1 MRQTLE
7 YTANFSDSLRTG
19 SRRGAHSNRHSFS
32 TKNHAR
38 CCRFPCSSLLSRPS
52 IRGVS
57 RTHFSVLVSYTNS
70 KQTFPQKFNGYV
82 RTGVAPVRGG
92 GVLFLALSVIL
103 PIYSLIGG
111 NKVTYEPSCTICRV
125 YPHWIIMVTA
135 MIGMLTVATVPL
147 SQRYLARGKMDAVVR
162 EFISSTRHAQTLAQ
176 TETDGE
182 AWGVY
187 VGSSL
192 ITVFQGDSF
201 CASVS
206 GLRPVHSPIPRA

>member
-1 MRQTLE
+1 MSRHVPSAGFTLIE
-7 YTANFSDSLRTG
+7 
-19 SRRGAHSNRHSFS
+19 
-32 TKNHAR
+32 
-38 CCRFPCSSLLSRPS
+38 
-52 IRGVS
+52 
-57 RTHFSVLVSYTNS
+57 
-70 KQTFPQKFNGYV
+70 
-82 RTGVAPVRGG
+82 
-92 GVLFLALSVIL
+92 
-103 PIYSLIGG
+103 
-111 NKVTYEPSCTICRV
+111 
-125 YPHWIIMVTA
+125 IIMVTA

-201 CASVS
+201 ALRSVDYDQSTPYPASMTVTGTVEYDFTQRTGKTAAGTLTITGES
-206 GLRPVHSPIPRA
+206 GDVRVITVNEFGVVEY